1 MSDPIQEFKAAMLA
15 AGLVPPDD
23 VIADGKL
30 HRFSSDGNARKKNG
44 WYIMFADGLA
54 AGRFGC

>member
-1 MSDPIQEFKAAMLA
+1 MSDPIQEFKTAIAG

-30 HRFSSDGNARKKNG
+30 HRFSSDGNTRKKMG
-44 WYIMFADGLA
+44 GTSCLPMA
-54 AGRFGC
+54 